1 MDSFARAQA
10 RHDNSEHPDFYVDDA
25 AIERFESDVCDEA
38 RAQIESDHEL
48 LAQLLAEKLYAGE
61 IKLLQS
67 DDAIAF
73 AARCNELLI
82 AAVEDYIGTIK
93 TRVND
98 AISFGKYR
106 DETSIGYMVQQ
117 AIGGGVA

>member
-10 RHDNSEHPDFYVDDA
+10 RHDNSEHPDFYRDDA
-25 AIERFESDVCDEA
+25 AEERSDAELRNEA

-82 AAVEDYIGTIK
+82 SAVEDYISTIVE
-93 TRVND
+93 RVNE
-98 AISFGKYR
+98 AISFGKHR
-106 DETSIGYMVQQ
+106 DSTIGYMVQK
-117 AIGGGVA
+117 AIGGGA